1 MELGQLR
8 EQGILD
14 RLSNGEW
21 TLKKGGAAA

>member
-1 MELGQLR
+1 MELSRLR

-21 TLKKGGAAA
+21 ALKKGGAAA